1 MPVVPCSARLA
12 AVLAGLLLAC
22 APAAAQGTAQQ
33 RSACMDDAYRLCG
46 KVIPDEAKI
55 EACLESRLTELSP
68 ACRTQFAPPQPRKTR
83 RTRSQSR

>member
-1 MPVVPCSARLA
+1 MPVVPFSARLA
-12 AVLAGLLLAC
+12 AVLAGLLLAW

-55 EACLESRLTELSP
+55 EACLESRLTELSL
-68 ACRTQFAPPQPRKTR
+68 ACRAQFRPPQMKKIGRP
-83 RTRSQSR
+83 RSQTR